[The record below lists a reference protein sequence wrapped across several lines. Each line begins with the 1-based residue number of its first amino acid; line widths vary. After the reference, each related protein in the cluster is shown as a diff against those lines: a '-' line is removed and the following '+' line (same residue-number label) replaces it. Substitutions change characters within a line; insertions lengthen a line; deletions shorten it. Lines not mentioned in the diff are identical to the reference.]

1 MKETRVA
8 IRYAKALFDLAIEMK
23 ILDKVM
29 EDAKL
34 ISSVCH
40 QNRDFVLMLQSPVIK
55 EKKKLAVFSDI
66 FKNKIQDMTL
76 KFMTIIA
83 RNGREQIIKDIADQF
98 LVIYK
103 KHMNILP
110 VTLTSAVKLDAEIR
124 EKIIS
129 IISDRQDV
137 TVELTEAI
145 DEELIGGF
153 LLESDNLQYDASLQR
168 QIKDLE
174 KEFDINLYLKG
185 F

>member
-8 IRYAKALFDLAIEMK
+8 IRYAKALFDLAIEMN

-40 QNRDFVLMLQSPVIK
+40 QNREFVLMLQSPVIK

-66 FKNKIQDMTL
+66 FKNKIQDVTL

-110 VTLTSAVKLDAEIR
+110 VTVKSAVKLDPDVR
-124 EKIIS
+124 DKIIS
-129 IISDRQDV
+129 IITDRQNV

-145 DEELIGGF
+145 DEDLIGGF
-153 LLESDNLQYDASLQR
+153 MLESDNLQYDASIQR